1 MTDAPNANPT
11 ALTDMNISDFFVSL
25 EKRLAAIEQR
35 LTTVERIT
43 PGYTNIIDTRVTE
56 DKIRNSGTFP
66 QIGLGNAIGNSGA
79 R

>member
-35 LTTVERIT
+35 LTHR
-43 PGYTNIIDTRVTE
+43 
-56 DKIRNSGTFP
+56 
-66 QIGLGNAIGNSGA
+66 
-79 R
+79 

>member
-11 ALTDMNISDFFVSL
+11 ALTDMNIHFFVSL

-56 DKIRNSGTFP
+56 DKIKNSAINP
-66 QIGLGNAIGNSGA
+66 QVGLGNAIGNL

>member
-1 MTDAPNANPT
+1 
-11 ALTDMNISDFFVSL
+11 MNIGDYFASL

-56 DKIRNSGTFP
+56 DKIRNSATNP
-66 QIGLGNAIGNSGA
+66 QVGLGNAIGNSGA